1 MTTTY
6 DIAITYTRPSGTDT
20 QAFYS
25 IEAHT
30 PRRAKQ
36 LARKELI
43 NDPKRRVASI
53 VDVAVVGGTVTGRV
67 ASLHPFPYASLPK
80 IIHAGEVLSIPRDPL
95 VGRVRHWLNGKG
107 IDLIDDAG
115 QRVASIRRDMVEE
128 RTGRTLEAA
137 PPPVETKYHITYPTG
152 ETYVQDFPTKS
163 SSYGVENLVIVKI
176 VRQRG
181 SGKLVSSEI
190 VR

>member
-20 QAFYS
+20 QAFYN

-36 LARKELI
+36 LARKELMS
-43 NDPKRRVASI
+43 DPKRRVASI
-53 VDVAVVGGTVTGRV
+53 IGIAVVGGTVTGRTEGWSPPQQV
-67 ASLHPFPYASLPK
+67 PK

-95 VGRVRHWLNGKG
+95 VGRVRHWLDGQG
-107 IDLIDDAG
+107 IDLVTKDGSI
-115 QRVASIRRDMVEE
+115 VASVRRETVEK

-137 PPPVETKYHITYPTG
+137 PPPVETKYHITYPNG

-163 SSYGVENLVIVKI
+163 SIHGVENLVIVKI